1 MTSTVTIHIRQ
12 SKTRWP
18 LRRPQ
23 RWYWVAINNGNHRTL
38 AQSSEM
44 YTNETDAV
52 TAAEQLFSNSTDLL
66 LSRPGHHTRALRAF

>member
-1 MTSTVTIHIRQ
+1 MTSTITVHIRR

-23 RWYWVAINNGNHRTL
+23 RWYWIAVNNGNHRTL

-44 YTNETDAV
+44 YTNESDAV
-52 TAAEQLFSNSTDLL
+52 TAAELLFSNATDLL
-66 LSRPGHHTRALRAF
+66 LARPGHPTRPLRAF

>member
-1 MTSTVTIHIRQ
+1 MTSIVTIHIRQ

-23 RWYWVAINNGNHRTL
+23 RWYWVAINNANHKTL

-44 YTNETDAV
+44 YTNENDAV
-52 TAAEQLFSNSTDLL
+52 TAAEHLFSNATDLL